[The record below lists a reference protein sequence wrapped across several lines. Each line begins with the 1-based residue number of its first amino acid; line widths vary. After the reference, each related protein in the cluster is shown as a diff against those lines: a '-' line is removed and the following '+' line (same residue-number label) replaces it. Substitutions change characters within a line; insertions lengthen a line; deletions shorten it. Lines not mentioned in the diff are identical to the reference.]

1 MYSYKTKGTCSTEIT
16 FSIENDIIY
25 IGDYMGGKLRIIDFS
40 EQKVKTIPIG
50 NEPNGM
56 ILIN

>member
-1 MYSYKTKGTCSTEIT
+1 
-16 FSIENDIIY
+16 
-25 IGDYMGGKLRIIDFS
+25 MGGKLRIIDFS
-40 EQKVKTIPIG
+40 KEKVKTIPIG